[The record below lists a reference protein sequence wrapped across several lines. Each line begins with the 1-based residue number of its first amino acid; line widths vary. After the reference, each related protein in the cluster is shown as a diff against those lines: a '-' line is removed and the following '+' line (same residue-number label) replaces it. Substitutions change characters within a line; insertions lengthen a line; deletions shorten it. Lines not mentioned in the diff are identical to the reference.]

1 MNTNNFDFSSID
13 LGGENSLPHESFTAR
28 DGKKLYYRSLLS
40 PEKSSPILILIHG
53 SAGNS
58 EYFQNMAVK
67 ISQEAI
73 AHVYTPDMR
82 GHGYFPE
89 RRGDIDYI
97 GQLEDDLHD
106 FIVHIKKELPT
117 AKIILGGHSS
127 GAGFALKYATGKYNK
142 DVERLLLLA
151 PYLGHDTPMVR
162 KDFGYASPHLAR
174 FIFLKIINRL
184 GITSFNS
191 WKVLTFNIPEQFLN
205 PSITTKYSFRMTETF
220 QTDDYQKDFAKLNKL
235 TLLLVGSKDEASI
248 TQNFEPVI
256 KQITRNVIVQI
267 VNDHNHINLVTEA
280 NINSFLQE
288 WLYTK

>member
-1 MNTNNFDFSSID
+1 MTNNFDFSSID
-13 LGGENSLPHESFTAR
+13 RGGENTQPHESFTAR
-28 DGKKLYYRSLLS
+28 DGKKLYYRSFFS

-53 SAGNS
+53 SAGHS
-58 EYFQNMAVK
+58 EYFQNMATN
-67 ISQEAI
+67 ISQKAI

-82 GHGYFPE
+82 GHGYFSE

-106 FIVHIKKELPT
+106 FISHIKKESPT

-127 GAGFALKYATGKYNK
+127 GAGFALKYAVGKYNK
-142 DVERLLLLA
+142 DVKRLLLLA

-162 KDFGYASPHLAR
+162 KDFGYAKPHLAR
-174 FIFLKIINRL
+174 FIFLKIINML
-184 GITSFNS
+184 GVTSFNS

-235 TLLLVGSKDEASI
+235 TLFLVGSKDEASI